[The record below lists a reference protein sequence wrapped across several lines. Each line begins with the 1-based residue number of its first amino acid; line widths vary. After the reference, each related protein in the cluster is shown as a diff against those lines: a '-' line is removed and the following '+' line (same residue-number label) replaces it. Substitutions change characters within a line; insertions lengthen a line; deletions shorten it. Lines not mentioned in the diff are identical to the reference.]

1 MTSIQEKIDF
11 LGSRIWTTRTWLE
24 DFGRHSKNKRGDLEI
39 DQKERNLKLYEA
51 IQTDYVTAQQRRA
64 G

>member
-11 LGSRIWTTRTWLE
+11 LGSCIWSTRTWLE
-24 DFGRHSKNKRGDLEI
+24 DFGRHSKKKRGDLEI
-39 DQKERNLKLYEA
+39 EQKERNLTLYEA
-51 IQTDYVTAQQRRA
+51 IQSDYVASQKRRA